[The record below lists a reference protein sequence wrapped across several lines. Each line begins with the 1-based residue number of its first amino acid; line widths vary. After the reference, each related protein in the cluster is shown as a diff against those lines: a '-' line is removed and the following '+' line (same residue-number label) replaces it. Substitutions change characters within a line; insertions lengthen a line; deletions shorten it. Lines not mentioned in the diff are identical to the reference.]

1 MRGAGSAFLIVRFEA
16 GQVRVIVP
24 MAHCLLSN
32 SRPIRGLLR
41 GITASKVSRILNAT
55 AEAAWANSAIAVVIA
70 SNSNKTLK
78 QKGD

>member
-1 MRGAGSAFLIVRFEA
+1 MVLVCRQQSWVASSQGTFKRMRGAGSAFLIVRFEA

-41 GITASKVSRILNAT
+41 GITSSKVRRILSAT
-55 AEAAWANSAIAVVIA
+55 VEVA
-70 SNSNKTLK
+70 
-78 QKGD
+78 